1 MTKAQYWQQHII
13 DWQKSGL
20 TQAIYCVRNDIKAN
34 TLHYWR
40 KKLSPPVQKTNKLI
54 PLRVHSSASA
64 RILLGSQ
71 VAIELP
77 VESIADL
84 LLALREKGVLNAAP

>member
-1 MTKAQYWQQHII
+1 MTKVQYWQQHII
-13 DWQKSGL
+13 DWKKSGL
-20 TQAIYCVRNDIKAN
+20 TQATYCAQKDIKAN

-40 KKLSPPVQKTNKLI
+40 KKLTPPVHKANKLI
-54 PLRVHSSASA
+54 PIRVHSAAPA

-84 LLALREKGVLNAAP
+84 LITLKDKELLYAAS

>member
-1 MTKAQYWQQHII
+1 MTKVQYWQQHII
-13 DWQKSGL
+13 NWKKSGL
-20 TQAIYCVRNDIKAN
+20 IQAIHCARNDIKAN

-40 KKLSPPVQKTNKLI
+40 KKLTPSVHKASKLI
-54 PLRVHSSASA
+54 PIRVHSGAPA

-84 LLALREKGVLNAAP
+84 LLTLKDKGLLHAAP